1 MNILVTGGAGYI
13 GSHMLR
19 YLLRHDLRPV
29 VLDNLVYGHRASLP
43 EKTRFYRGDIADQK
57 LTARIIQKEKITA
70 VMHFSAYAYVGESV
84 ENPRKYYENN
94 FSKTQKLLDTLLDN
108 NVSYFIFSSTCATYG
123 ASYNASAGASYNTSA
138 GASYNA
144 PDAEKLHE
152 NLPQN
157 PINPYGFTKLAV
169 EKMLAD
175 YSRAYGLRYAALRYF
190 NAAGADDAGAVGEA
204 HTPETHLI
212 PLALQSI
219 LRPARQLKIFG
230 TDYPTPDGTCV
241 RDYVHVYDLAAAH
254 LQALDYIL
262 KNKTSDCF
270 NLGSENGYSVR
281 EIIRACEKVSGR
293 RVNFQEAGRRAG
305 DPAYLVADSGK
316 AKKILNW
323 QARYDLEKIIAT
335 AWQWE
340 QNRRY

>member
-13 GSHMLR
+13 GAHMTR
-19 YLLRHDLRPV
+19 YILRHGLRPV

-43 EKTRFYRGDIADQK
+43 EKTKFYRGDIADRRLVTK
-57 LTARIIQKEKITA
+57 IIRKEKIDA
-70 VMHFSAYAYVGESV
+70 VLHFSAYAYVGESV

-108 NVSYFIFSSTCATYG
+108 NVAHFIFSSTCATYG
-123 ASYNASAGASYNTSA
+123 A
-138 GASYNA
+138 
-144 PDAEKLHE
+144 PDVKKLHE
-152 NLPQN
+152 KLPQN

-175 YSRAYGLRYAALRYF
+175 YSRAYGLQYAALRYF
-190 NAAGADDAGAVGEA
+190 NAAGADDDGAIGEA
-204 HTPETHLI
+204 HDPETHLI

-281 EIIRACEKVSGR
+281 EIIKACEKVSGR
-293 RVNFQEAGRRAG
+293 KVNCLEAPRRAG
-305 DPAYLVADSGK
+305 DPAYLVADSSK
-316 AKKILNW
+316 ARKILGW
-323 QARYDLEKIIAT
+323 RPCYDLEKIIAT
-335 AWQWE
+335 AWNWE

>member
-13 GSHMLR
+13 GSHMARYILR
-19 YLLRHDLRPV
+19 RKLRPV
-29 VLDNLVYGHRASLP
+29 ILDNLVYGHKESLP
-43 EKTRFYRGDIADQK
+43 PRIKFYRGDIADQK
-57 LTARIIQKEKITA
+57 LVSKIIRQEKIEA

-84 ENPRKYYENN
+84 TNPRKYYENN

-108 NVSYFIFSSTCATYG
+108 NVAHFIFSSTCATYG
-123 ASYNASAGASYNTSA
+123 A
-138 GASYNA
+138 
-144 PDAEKLHE
+144 PDTKKISEK
-152 NLPQN
+152 LPQN

-175 YSRAYGLRYAALRYF
+175 YSQAYGLRYAALRYF
-190 NAAGADDAGAVGEA
+190 NAAGADDDGAIGEA
-204 HTPETHLI
+204 HAPETHLI

-219 LRPARQLKIFG
+219 LNPEKQLKIFG
-230 TDYPTPDGTCV
+230 ADYPTPDGTCV

-254 LQALDYIL
+254 LQALDYIARR
-262 KNKTSDCF
+262 KTSDCF

-281 EIIRACEKVSGR
+281 EIISACEKASGLK
-293 RVNFQEAGRRAG
+293 VNCQETGRRAG

-316 AKKILNW
+316 AHKILGW
-323 QARYDLEKIIAT
+323 QTSYDLEKIIAT

-340 QNRRY
+340 KHRRY